1 MYLREY
7 WSTLIPT
14 QLENRKN
21 KNGGDATKEYIN
33 RNNNQTINHPK
44 INITNDHMTQIRR
57 SVHQHWNSGDV
68 VQHVDINILA
78 WKLGM
83 SISPFYCATQIENPL
98 KYNLPKAYY
107 NPDFLHYHPD
117 FSTIQ

>member
-1 MYLREY
+1 M
-7 WSTLIPT
+7 TTPIT
-14 QLENRKN
+14 KQLENLKN
-21 KNGGDATKEYIN
+21 RNSDDATKEYIN

-44 INITNDHMTQIRR
+44 INITNDHVTQICR

-68 VQHVDINILA
+68 VQHVEINTLA

-83 SISPFYCATQIENPL
+83 SISPFYCSTRIENPL
-98 KYNLPKAYY
+98 KYNLSKAYY
-107 NPDFLHYHPD
+107 NPNFLHYHTD

>member
-1 MYLREY
+1 MTRIRE
-7 WSTLIPT
+7 SI
-14 QLENRKN
+14 
-21 KNGGDATKEYIN
+21 D
-33 RNNNQTINHPK
+33 
-44 INITNDHMTQIRR
+44 
-57 SVHQHWNSGDV
+57 QHWNSGEV
-68 VQHVDINILA
+68 TQHVEINTLA